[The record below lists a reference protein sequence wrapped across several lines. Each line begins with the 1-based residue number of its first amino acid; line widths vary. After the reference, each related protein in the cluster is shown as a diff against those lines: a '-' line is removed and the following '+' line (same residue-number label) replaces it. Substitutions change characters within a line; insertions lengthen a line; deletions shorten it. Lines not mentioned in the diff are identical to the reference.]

1 MFYFDFCH
9 SAICK
14 FFLEGNVGDA
24 VLLCRTCRFATWKG
38 KAPAQRPET
47 PWDPEAVEIRIDRA
61 KAQVVSWL
69 PEEAKIKGYINYIRA
84 DKETAILGRLGRPS
98 SLGAFSIE
106 STTRPYNPI
115 LSVCMHRF

>member
-14 FFLEGNVGDA
+14 FFLVGNVVDA

-47 PWDPEAVEIRIDRA
+47 PWDPEAVEIRIVRA
-61 KAQVVSWL
+61 NAQVVSWL
-69 PEEAKIKGYINYIRA
+69 PEEAKIKGYINYVLTKR
-84 DKETAILGRLGRPS
+84 
-98 SLGAFSIE
+98 
-106 STTRPYNPI
+106 RPYLAGWGALP
-115 LSVCMHRF
+115 LWAPLP